1 MARDTC
7 RWVIA
12 RLPLLAGG
20 ELIGLDRRRAERH
33 LVACAD
39 CRDRLDRQRAAL
51 EALHALGQ
59 VEPPAAAGGSLW
71 PALERQIAETRRQG
85 RPWTIRLPR
94 RWLAAAAA
102 AALALVGAVV
112 AWQVGR
118 HYQLVVGL
126 RPRIARI
133 DPRPVFRPAIGDPTP
148 PVAATARPPASAA
161 SPAETN
167 RPSSPGT
174 PATAS
179 RERHAALV
187 PTN

>member
-33 LVACAD
+33 LVGCAG
-39 CRDRLDRQRAAL
+39 CRERLGRQRAAL

-59 VEPPAAAGGSLW
+59 VEPPAASGGSLW
-71 PALERQIAETRRQG
+71 PALERQIAETRRQA

-102 AALALVGAVV
+102 AALAVVGVVV

-126 RPRIARI
+126 RPRIARV

-148 PVAATARPPASAA
+148 PVAATARPSGGAA
-161 SPAETN
+161 SQAGTS
-167 RPSSPGT
+167 RASSPGT

-179 RERHAALV
+179 RDRRGAVA